1 MAHVESILAIGLKNR
16 DSWIPACAK
25 HILSGCKKWKKR
37 TTKWTPFW
45 KASCLTHRACNK
57 KTIAIATVPLLLQW
71 PWPTAMWKQVL
82 CQGAMRWWTPASPIP
97 NPSLHQ
103 KLVKVFGNNR
113 ILNPTTAHRSLYLNT
128 FFSRKH
134 ELRELSSLLWQCCMF
149 CARVATPAPT
159 LPRVAKNNATRIW
172 LRTACCWSR

>member
-1 MAHVESILAIGLKNR
+1 MCQAHLEWLQKVKKKNNQVNTLLKSFVFNSQSMQQKNDSNRNCTFAAAMTLANRNVKTSTLPRCHAVMNTSLSNSKSI
-16 DSWIPACAK
+16 P
-25 HILSGCKKWKKR
+25 
-37 TTKWTPFW
+37 
-45 KASCLTHRACNK
+45 
-57 KTIAIATVPLLLQW
+57 
-71 PWPTAMWKQVL
+71 
-82 CQGAMRWWTPASPIP
+82 SP
-97 NPSLHQ
+97 
-103 KLVKVFGNNR
+103 KMVKVFGNNR